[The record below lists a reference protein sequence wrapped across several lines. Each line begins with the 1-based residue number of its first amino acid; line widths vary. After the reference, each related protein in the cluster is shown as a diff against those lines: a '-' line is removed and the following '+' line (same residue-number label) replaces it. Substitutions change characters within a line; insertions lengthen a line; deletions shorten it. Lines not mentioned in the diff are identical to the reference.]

1 MSSMTMTPAR
11 RRALDRLCL
20 AYDALGRRLD
30 RYLGP
35 PVELAARLYLGLLFF
50 KVGYSRLTDWSSQEF
65 LFEQIHPVP
74 GLPPL
79 LSATLTTA
87 GELVLPVLLW
97 LGLGQ
102 RFAALG
108 LCLMTAVIQFVVG
121 QTPQGIENK
130 IANAQH
136 YIWMLGFL
144 LLATRRPSI
153 LTLDHWLARK
163 VGGQPAGGQP
173 AGG

>member
-1 MSSMTMTPAR
+1 MTNTSTMPAER
-11 RRALDRLCL
+11 GMLARLGCLYAAFGNLLDRF
-20 AYDALGRRLD
+20 
-30 RYLGP
+30 LGP
-35 PVELAARLYLGLLFF
+35 PVELAARAYLGWIFF
-50 KVGYSRLTDWSSQEF
+50 WSGWGRLNDWSSQEF

-102 RFAALG
+102 RLAALG
-108 LCLMTAVIQFVVG
+108 LFLMTAVIQFLVG
-121 QTPQGIENK
+121 QTPEGIENK
-130 IANAQH
+130 IANAEH

-144 LLATRRPSI
+144 LLATRRPSV
-153 LTLDHWLARK
+153 LTLDHWLCRRA
-163 VGGQPAGGQP
+163 AS
-173 AGG
+173 

>member
-1 MSSMTMTPAR
+1 MSSMTITPAR
-11 RRALDRLCL
+11 RSPLDRLGR
-20 AYDALGRRLD
+20 AYAALGHLLD

-35 PVELAARLYLGLLFF
+35 PVEVAARVYLGLLFF
-50 KVGYSRLTDWSSQEF
+50 KVGYARLADWSSQEF

-102 RFAALG
+102 RLAALG
-108 LCLMTAVIQFVVG
+108 LFLMTAVIQFLVG
-121 QTPQGIENK
+121 QTPEGIENK
-130 IANAQH
+130 IANAEH

-144 LLATRRPSI
+144 LLATRRPSV
-153 LTLDHWLARK
+153 LTLDHWLCRRA
-163 VGGQPAGGQP
+163 AS
-173 AGG
+173 